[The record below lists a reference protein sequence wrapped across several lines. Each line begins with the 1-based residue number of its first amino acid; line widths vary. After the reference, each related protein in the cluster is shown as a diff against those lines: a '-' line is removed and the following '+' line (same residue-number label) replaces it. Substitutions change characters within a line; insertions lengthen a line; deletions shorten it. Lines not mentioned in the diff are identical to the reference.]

1 MNIQNNAEFKK
12 LFKSIKERYDVGG
25 EEDNTLE
32 SDMHECIA
40 NMITAIELGRGDEA
54 FAGLFLPKMNRI
66 FTKRLPAMAAIGV
79 QDNCVTLSMNPYLI
93 FTTCNDYEDFKCV
106 IQHEIYHLV
115 FKHLIS
121 SRNYPNHDR
130 TNIAMDV
137 AVNQYINFTPT
148 LNEYCY
154 TLNNFIEKF
163 KLNGDKVERKRE
175 FEYYYEMI
183 PEDFNSVDNTLK
195 QLLDRLDDLQKE
207 QNSRGNSEKN
217 ESDKDQKSQD
227 QENNSEGSNQ
237 GESSEDN
244 NSSGNGQNNEQNNND
259 NNKQNIDKETEDAL
273 NKDPKSMSDSEL
285 QKSIDKIKEIIKN
298 YLKNNYIIG
307 DITNNANGSVRKMD
321 QSLADRL
328 VQQELLEQ
336 TLNEAKERGKIP
348 GGMQSMIDNLYFKDP
363 IISWKKE
370 LRHIIGSIPCPYK
383 KTMRVKNRRQPNRA
397 DILGRVNDRKI
408 NVAVC
413 VDTSGSVSDDELKYF
428 FNELFNIIKD
438 VKTEVTLIQCD
449 ASVNSCDKIKDK
461 SDVKKVKING
471 RGGTCFEP
479 AFKYIKEEIPKMD
492 KPSVVIYFTDGYGES
507 EINLKYKP
515 AEAEILW
522 ILTGYDNNLSVKTPA
537 FINKVRLLNI
547 ENKKYL

>member
-54 FAGLFLPKMNRI
+54 FAGLFLPKMNRV

-163 KLNGDKVERKRE
+163 KLDGDKVERKRE

-207 QNSRGNSEKN
+207 QNSRGNSGN
-217 ESDKDQKSQD
+217 SESADSQES
-227 QENNSEGSNQ
+227 QGQGNNSEGSGQ
-237 GESSEDN
+237 DEESSEDN
-244 NSSGNGQNNEQNNND
+244 NSSGNEQNNEQNQNEDGKQN
-259 NNKQNIDKETEDAL
+259 NNKQGNDKETEDAL

-285 QKSIDKIKEIIKN
+285 QKSII
-298 YLKNNYIIG
+298 
-307 DITNNANGSVRKMD
+307 R
-321 QSLADRL
+321 
-328 VQQELLEQ
+328 
-336 TLNEAKERGKIP
+336 
-348 GGMQSMIDNLYFKDP
+348 
-363 IISWKKE
+363 
-370 LRHIIGSIPCPYK
+370 
-383 KTMRVKNRRQPNRA
+383 
-397 DILGRVNDRKI
+397 
-408 NVAVC
+408 
-413 VDTSGSVSDDELKYF
+413 
-428 FNELFNIIKD
+428 
-438 VKTEVTLIQCD
+438 
-449 ASVNSCDKIKDK
+449 
-461 SDVKKVKING
+461 
-471 RGGTCFEP
+471 
-479 AFKYIKEEIPKMD
+479 
-492 KPSVVIYFTDGYGES
+492 
-507 EINLKYKP
+507 
-515 AEAEILW
+515 
-522 ILTGYDNNLSVKTPA
+522 
-537 FINKVRLLNI
+537 
-547 ENKKYL
+547 

>member
-1 MNIQNNAEFKK
+1 
-12 LFKSIKERYDVGG
+12 
-25 EEDNTLE
+25 
-32 SDMHECIA
+32 
-40 NMITAIELGRGDEA
+40 
-54 FAGLFLPKMNRI
+54 
-66 FTKRLPAMAAIGV
+66 
-79 QDNCVTLSMNPYLI
+79 
-93 FTTCNDYEDFKCV
+93 
-106 IQHEIYHLV
+106 
-115 FKHLIS
+115 
-121 SRNYPNHDR
+121 
-130 TNIAMDV
+130 
-137 AVNQYINFTPT
+137 
-148 LNEYCY
+148 
-154 TLNNFIEKF
+154 
-163 KLNGDKVERKRE
+163 
-175 FEYYYEMI
+175 
-183 PEDFNSVDNTLK
+183 
-195 QLLDRLDDLQKE
+195 
-207 QNSRGNSEKN
+207 
-217 ESDKDQKSQD
+217 
-227 QENNSEGSNQ
+227 
-237 GESSEDN
+237 
-244 NSSGNGQNNEQNNND
+244 
-259 NNKQNIDKETEDAL
+259 
-273 NKDPKSMSDSEL
+273 
-285 QKSIDKIKEIIKN
+285 
-298 YLKNNYIIG
+298 
-307 DITNNANGSVRKMD
+307 MD

-348 GGMQSMIDNLYFKDP
+348 GSMQSMIDNLYFKDP

-449 ASVNSCDKIKDK
+449 ASVTSCDKIKDK